1 MSLVVSVASC
11 FDRSMGFEEEKA
23 EKSGDEREG
32 NVKRDDESLRRWK
45 EQLLGAVDVNN
56 VGESAEPEVKI
67 ISLSILSPGRPAIVL
82 PIPEDGKPKG
92 LWFTLKEG
100 SSYSLRFTFQ
110 VSNNIVVGFRYTNNV
125 WKTGFKV
132 DSEKLMLG
140 TFSPQPKPYT
150 IDVPEETTP
159 SGYFARGQYSAIS
172 KLLEAVRLSKIPI
185 ISSLMHF
192 VVSLCRNLRIL
203 SMEKTVMF
211 IVCSTLVLLC
221 STSAYAQKGKSPPSP
236 PISMTPTPAPAPA
249 PEHVN
254 LTELLSVAGPFHT
267 FLDYLVST
275 KVIETLQNQANDTE
289 EGLTLFVPKD
299 KAFSSLKTPSLSNLT
314 AAQLKSL
321 CLFHALPHY
330 YSLADFKNLSQASP
344 IMTFAGGAY
353 TLNFTDNSGS
363 ILVGSGWTNTKV
375 SSSVHSTDPVAVYQV
390 DKVLLPEA
398 IFGTDIPP
406 MPAPAPAPEVD
417 SAAPADAPDADSKHA
432 SSESS
437 STPSS
442 SYRIIS
448 FSTWSFL
455 VLAFS
460 SGMALLL

>member
-1 MSLVVSVASC
+1 
-11 FDRSMGFEEEKA
+11 
-23 EKSGDEREG
+23 
-32 NVKRDDESLRRWK
+32 
-45 EQLLGAVDVNN
+45 
-56 VGESAEPEVKI
+56 
-67 ISLSILSPGRPAIVL
+67 
-82 PIPEDGKPKG
+82 
-92 LWFTLKEG
+92 
-100 SSYSLRFTFQ
+100 
-110 VSNNIVVGFRYTNNV
+110 
-125 WKTGFKV
+125 
-132 DSEKLMLG
+132 
-140 TFSPQPKPYT
+140 
-150 IDVPEETTP
+150 
-159 SGYFARGQYSAIS
+159 
-172 KLLEAVRLSKIPI
+172 
-185 ISSLMHF
+185 
-192 VVSLCRNLRIL
+192 
-203 SMEKTVMF
+203 MEKTMMLV
-211 IVCSTLVLLC
+211 VCSTLVLLC
-221 STSAYAQKGKSPPSP
+221 STSAYAQKAKSPPAP
-236 PISMTPTPAPAPA
+236 PLSITPTPAPAPAPA

-363 ILVGSGWTNTKV
+363 VLIGSGWTNTKV

-417 SAAPADAPDADSKHA
+417 TSPPADAPNADGGHA
-432 SSESS
+432 SSQST

-448 FSTWSFL
+448 SSAWGCL
-455 VLAFS
+455 VLAIS
-460 SGMALLL
+460 GGMALFL